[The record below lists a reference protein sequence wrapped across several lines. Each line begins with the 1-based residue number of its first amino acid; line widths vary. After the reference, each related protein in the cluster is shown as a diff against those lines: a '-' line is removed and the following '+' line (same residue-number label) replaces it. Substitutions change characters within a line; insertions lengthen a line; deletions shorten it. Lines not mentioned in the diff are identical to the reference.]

1 MRLFFA
7 PQSLRCGAA
16 VALLLASGSG
26 ALAAPTWITLGERAM
41 GVMQDVVP
49 AARAL
54 AVVAVPVQ
62 VPDKTQAKGSS
73 LRLLQSKEAVHAV
86 EIDEEALPALSEAIH
101 ERLHRCGGF
110 VQHNS
115 MAEALAVLNRL
126 PMSTSASGSASGSAL
141 GGLTQALAPSYAI
154 DNADQ
159 VNAFLPQLQASNLLG
174 TIGQL
179 SNFQNRRHTSSHGV
193 AASNWLFNTWS
204 QINPGTRRDVKV
216 RQINHTGW
224 AQKSVEFEIIGT
236 GNSGETII
244 IGAHLDSTA
253 SGTPETVRAP
263 GADDDASG
271 VAGLTEVIRVLM
283 ANNYYPRRNIRF
295 IAYAA
300 EEAGL
305 LGSRDIAINQALRR
319 DKVVGVLQLDM
330 TAFKGSATDL
340 WIYTDYTNAAQNQ
353 FLADLAAAY
362 LPSLTVGYD
371 ACGYGCSDHASWHNR
386 GFVASFPFE
395 ASDTQY
401 NFQIHTANDTIAT
414 FGSQA
419 EHALKFTKLA
429 LAYTVE
435 LASDGA
441 PPPVAVANQGSK
453 SAKR

>member
-1 MRLFFA
+1 MLQRFSTLASRRSVFFA
-7 PQSLRCGAA
+7 LTA
-16 VALLLASGSG
+16 VATSTACF
-26 ALAAPTWITLGERAM
+26 AAPTWITLGERAM
-41 GVMQDVVP
+41 AVLQSTVP
-49 AARAL
+49 AAREL

-73 LRLLQSKEAVHAV
+73 LRLVQAKEWVHAV
-86 EIDEEALPALSEAIH
+86 EIDDAALPALSEAIH

-110 VQHNS
+110 VQHDS

-126 PMSTSASGSASGSAL
+126 PDAAL
-141 GGLTQALAPSYAI
+141 GATAQLLAPSYAI
-154 DNADQ
+154 DNVDQ
-159 VNAFLPQLQASNLLG
+159 VNALLPQLQASNLLG
-174 TIGQL
+174 TIAQL
-179 SNFQNRRHTSSHGV
+179 SNFQNRRHTSTHGV

-216 RQINHTGW
+216 RQISHAGW
-224 AQKSVEFEIIGT
+224 AQKSVEFEIIGA
-236 GNSGETII
+236 GNSGQTII
-244 IGAHLDSTA
+244 IGAHLDSIA
-253 SGTPETVRAP
+253 SGPAETVRAP

-271 VAGLTEVIRVLM
+271 VAGLTEILRVLM
-283 ANNYYPRRNIRF
+283 ANNYYPKRNIRV

-305 LGSRDIAINQALRR
+305 LGSREIAIAQGLRR
-319 DKVVGVLQLDM
+319 DKVMGVLQLDM
-330 TAFKGSATDL
+330 TAFKGSAADL

-401 NFQIHTANDTIAT
+401 NFQLHTANDTIAT
-414 FGSQA
+414 FGNQA
-419 EHALKFTKLA
+419 DHALKFTQLA
-429 LAYTVE
+429 LAYLVE
-435 LASDGA
+435 LASDGPA
-441 PPPVAVANQGSK
+441 PVPTTLAKDVVRVSAQG
-453 SAKR
+453 AKR